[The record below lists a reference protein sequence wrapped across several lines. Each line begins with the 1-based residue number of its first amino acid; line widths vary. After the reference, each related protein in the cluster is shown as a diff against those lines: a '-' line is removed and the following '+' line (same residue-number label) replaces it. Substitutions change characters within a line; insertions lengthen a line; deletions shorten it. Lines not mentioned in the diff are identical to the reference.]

1 MRYGISAYAWSA
13 SFSDKEIDLIVRAAD
28 LGYDVLEIP
37 VSGRNQFTA
46 DRVAE
51 VARRHHLECVVGAD
65 MTLEADLVHPEP
77 EVRRAGLARLRSC
90 ITVAEQIE
98 AQMVAGPFCVASYRF
113 WWPDAERR
121 RADLRYAVDAL
132 LEAADYA
139 GSKGIRL
146 ALELMN
152 RYETP
157 FCTRAA
163 DGLALCE
170 AVNHPAFG
178 LLLDTFHMNIEETSL
193 GQCIRDVGEHLYY
206 LHACE
211 NDRGIPGSGHVPWQ
225 QVAQA
230 LRQIGYDSY
239 VVVESFVY
247 EPEFGQ
253 AARVW
258 RPCAAN
264 MDALAVDGLRFLK
277 GLFSQPGMARQRL
290 TGTGE
295 QTQRQLKGGKVR

>member
-1 MRYGISAYAWSA
+1 MKYGISACAWA
-13 SFSDKEIDLIVRAAD
+13 GSFGDGEIDLIARAAD

-37 VSGRNQFTA
+37 FSGPKQFAA

-51 VARRHHLECVVGAD
+51 LARRHRLECVVGLD
-65 MTLEADLVHPEP
+65 MPLEADLVHPEA
-77 EVRRAGLARLRSC
+77 EARREGLARLRSC
-90 ITVAEQIE
+90 IAVAEQIG
-98 AQMVAGPFCVASYRF
+98 ARMVAGPFCVASYRF

-121 RADLRYAVDAL
+121 RVDLRYAVDGL
-132 LEAADYA
+132 LGAADYA
-139 GSKGIRL
+139 ASKGIRL

-157 FCTRAA
+157 FCTCAA

-170 AVNHPAFG
+170 AVGHPAFG
-178 LLLDTFHMNIEETSL
+178 LLLDTFHMNIEERSF
-193 GQCIRDVGEHLYY
+193 GECIRHVGEHLYY

-211 NDRGIPGSGHVPWQ
+211 NDRGVPGSGHIPWQ
-225 QVAQA
+225 EVAQA

-253 AARVW
+253 GAKAW
-258 RPCAAN
+258 RPCAPN
-264 MDALAVDGLRFLK
+264 MDALAQEGLRFLK
-277 GLFSQPGMARQRL
+277 GLLG
-290 TGTGE
+290 
-295 QTQRQLKGGKVR
+295 